1 MCAAP
6 LVLLVKLLAPKS
18 AVLDIVFNV
27 LLGVCLVIAPVPVVS
42 FVMQRVAAYNE
53 GANCNAAGVAV
64 LLEVA
69 ARIGKGRVSEE
80 EIEAARIHGADE
92 AIASGLV
99 PDGADIVYETAP
111 VPDVDF
117 IDESPDACFSQRR
130 PPSPRCRGN
139 R

>member
-1 MCAAP
+1 MRGAARFAG
-6 LVLLVKLLAPKS
+6 KALAPES
-18 AVLDIVFNV
+18 AVLDSVFNV
-27 LLGVCLVIAPVPVVS
+27 LLGVCLVIALLPVIS

-53 GANCNAAGVAV
+53 GANCNAAGRRSFCF
-64 LLEVA
+64 EVA
-69 ARIGKGRVSEE
+69 ARIAKGRVSEE

-117 IDESPDACFSQRR
+117 IDESPRRAFSQRR
-130 PPSPRCRGN
+130 PPLPRCRGN